1 MPVNTRKVVGVLVWL
16 LVAGLLGLAVY
27 FAVSGSSGDSR
38 LTLLRDRGVAV
49 QATVTGCTA
58 VSSGIG
64 MGIEYWDCR
73 ALYDLGGRRFSAP
86 LGGNRGLLDAGST
99 VAAVAVPGHPG
110 LLWTAAGVRR
120 GQSSTASYSAA
131 VALGAAGVLVGAARG
146 FAVRRRRG
154 RAGSASGRRAG

>member
-16 LVAGLLGLAVY
+16 LVATLLGLAVY
-27 FAVSGSSGDSR
+27 FALSGSSRDSR

-73 ALYDLGGRRFSAP
+73 ASYALGGHRFSAQ
-86 LGGNRGLLDAGST
+86 LGGNRRLLDAGT
-99 VAAVAVPGHPG
+99 AVAAVAVPGHPG
-110 LLWTAAGVRR
+110 LLWTAAGVRS
-120 GQSSTASYSAA
+120 GQSSTASYAAA
-131 VALGAAGVLVGAARG
+131 VALGGAGVLVGAARA
-146 FAVRRRRG
+146 FVVRRRR
-154 RAGSASGRRAG
+154 RQAG